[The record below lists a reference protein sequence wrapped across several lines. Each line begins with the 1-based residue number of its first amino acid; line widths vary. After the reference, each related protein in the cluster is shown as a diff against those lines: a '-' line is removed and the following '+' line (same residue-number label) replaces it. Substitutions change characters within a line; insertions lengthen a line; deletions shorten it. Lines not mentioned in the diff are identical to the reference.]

1 MPQPWRL
8 PLVLLAM
15 FGVARVMAAPPA
27 QIQPSSV
34 TLRIIIVSSA
44 DEAARVADR
53 LKAGEN
59 FAALA
64 KALSIDP
71 SAVDGGLLGSLDP
84 AMLRPEMH
92 DALRGVSIGQVTP
105 VITVP
110 AGFALLKVVADSEA
124 SGSGID
130 ATNPG
135 LTAVGSVKYVMGVAG
150 LNEVLASL
158 DRYPKPADWNVRP
171 STICDARRGS
181 HDAIVKSL
189 EALVRPGAPVMPP
202 HRLMQVHYA
211 LGQVYSY
218 SGRMAETIDQF
229 SRAYALVEAG
239 SSAADPAAVQ
249 IQEAL
254 GVAWLHKAE
263 MDNEVYHRPGD
274 RCLLSPAGLKPFERT
289 EASTKAIE
297 HFLRYLAHKPQ
308 ELEVKWLLNIAYM
321 TIGGYPDKVPPEHL
335 VPPKAL
341 ESAEDVGR
349 FVDVA
354 AEAGLRSFSLAGA
367 SIVDDFDNDGRFD
380 VVTSSFESCTPVR
393 FFRRLADGGFS
404 EEGAK
409 AGLGDQLGGLNAVQA
424 DYDNDGCLDILLMR
438 GAWDRA
444 QRKSLLRNSCKG
456 SFTDVTVA
464 SGVAQPISSTQ
475 AAVWSD
481 IDNDGFL
488 DLFVGNEASEAQLY
502 LNKRD
507 GTFVDIGASAGVAR
521 TAFTKGVAT
530 FDFDNDGWQD
540 LYASNLS
547 GDSFLYRNNR
557 NRTFTEMGRALG
569 APGSQKAFVS
579 WAFDYDND
587 GWEDL
592 FVTSYFTSVEETAR
606 TYLALPH
613 NATTLKL
620 YRNRGDGSF
629 LDVTKKVGLDKVFMP
644 MGSNF
649 GDIDNDGWLDIY
661 LGTGNPS
668 YASLIPSVLLRN
680 REGKRFVDVTAS
692 SGTGELHKGH
702 GVAFAD
708 LDNDGDQEIVFEV
721 GGAVPGD
728 AHALRLFRNP
738 GHGNDWLS
746 LRLVGVKSN
755 RNAIGARIAVT
766 VEGPAGR
773 RVVHRTV
780 SSGGSFGASPLTQHI
795 GLGRVNRIAEVE
807 VRWPSTGAHQKFVN
821 LQKNQAFEITEFAET
836 PKRLVRPALPLG
848 TVSSSAEKQA
858 R

>member
-1 MPQPWRL
+1 MPQRWRL
-8 PLVLLAM
+8 PLVLLAL
-15 FGVARVMAAPPA
+15 FGVARVIAAPA
-27 QIQPSSV
+27 TQAGSSAV

-64 KALSIDP
+64 KALSVDP

-84 AMLRPEMH
+84 AMLRPEMR
-92 DALRGVSIGQVTP
+92 DALRGLSTGQVTP
-105 VITVP
+105 VIAVP
-110 AGFALLKVVADSEA
+110 AGFALLKVVPDSEA
-124 SGSGID
+124 SGAGVD
-130 ATNPG
+130 AANPG
-135 LTAVGSVKYVMGVAG
+135 LTAVGSVKYVLGVAG

-158 DRYPKPADWNVRP
+158 DRYPKAADWNALP
-171 STICDARRGS
+171 STICEARRGS

-189 EALVRPGAPVMPP
+189 EALVRPGAPEMPP

-211 LGQVYSY
+211 LGQVYAY
-218 SGRMAETIDQF
+218 SGRMADTIEQF
-229 SRAYALVEAG
+229 SKAYALVEAG
-239 SSAADPAAVQ
+239 SSAADQAAVQ
-249 IQEAL
+249 IREAL

-263 MDNEVYHRPGD
+263 MDNDVYHRPGD

-297 HFLRYLAHKPQ
+297 HFQRYLAHKPQ

-321 TIGGYPDKVPPEHL
+321 TIGGYPHRVPPEHL
-335 VPPKAL
+335 VPVKAL

-367 SIVDDFDNDGRFD
+367 AVVDDFDNDGRFD
-380 VVTSSFESCTPVR
+380 VVTSSFESCTPMR

-444 QRKSLLRNSCKG
+444 QRKSLLRNTCKG
-456 SFTDVTVA
+456 GFTDVTVA
-464 SGVAQPISSTQ
+464 SGVAQPTSSTQ
-475 AAVWSD
+475 AAVWTD

-507 GTFVDIGASAGVAR
+507 GTFLEIGASAGVAR

-530 FDFDNDGWQD
+530 FD
-540 LYASNLS
+540 
-547 GDSFLYRNNR
+547 
-557 NRTFTEMGRALG
+557 
-569 APGSQKAFVS
+569 
-579 WAFDYDND
+579 YDND

-592 FVTSYFTSVEETAR
+592 FVTSYWTSVEETAR
-606 TYLALPH
+606 TYLGLAN

-629 LDVTKKVGLDKVFMP
+629 LDVTKDVGLDKVFMP

-728 AHALRLFRNP
+728 AHAMRLFRNP
-738 GHGNDWLS
+738 GHGNDWLA

-766 VEGPAGR
+766 VDGPSGR

-780 SSGGSFGASPLTQHI
+780 SSGGSFGASPLMQHI
-795 GLGRVNRIAEVE
+795 GLGRVDRIVKVQ
-807 VRWPSTGAHQKFVN
+807 VRWPSTDTRQQFVD
-821 LQKNQAFEITEFAET
+821 LPKNQAFEITEFAES

-848 TVSSSAEKQA
+848 TVSSSAGTRA